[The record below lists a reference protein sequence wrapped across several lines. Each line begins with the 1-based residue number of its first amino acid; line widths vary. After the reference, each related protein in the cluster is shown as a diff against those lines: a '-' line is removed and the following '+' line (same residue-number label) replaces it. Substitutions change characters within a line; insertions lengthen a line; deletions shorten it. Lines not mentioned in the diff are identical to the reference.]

1 MINEVTTERK
11 TVIRFNEADGY
22 FEVQH
27 GEGQPRRFPEKELAV
42 IVAHEYGRPVELVA
56 WDDDDAAWARCT
68 LNILAGMAAQR
79 DSKPYRPSRR
89 TRAHLNR
96 IERAE
101 R

>member
-1 MINEVTTERK
+1 MIAQ
-11 TVIRFNEADGY
+11 TVIRYNEIDEY
-22 FEVQH
+22 YEVQA
-27 GEGQPRRFPEKELAV
+27 GDGPARRFPEKELAV

-79 DSKPYRPSRR
+79 DSKPYRPANR

-96 IERAE
+96 LEAVER
-101 R
+101 